1 MRAFESGRDISLE
14 RPRGGPPSPRLR
26 LYLAGIAVALV
37 ATAALLVLQLA
48 QH

>member
-1 MRAFESGRDISLE
+1 MRTLESGTQFGLE
-14 RPRGGPPSPRLR
+14 RPRGEPASPRLR